1 MTEEYKHITV
11 TAAEEDD
18 EVVVAGAPQ
27 EAPQAVAPTEPR
39 EQRKPGKSREDSYRE
54 TTLDDLKGSPAPL
67 AQKIVIIAAIICII
81 GALVYYFVAMR

>member
-18 EVVVAGAPQ
+18 EVVVAGA
-27 EAPQAVAPTEPR
+27 QAVAPV
-39 EQRKPGKSREDSYRE
+39 EQRKPSKPREDPYRE
-54 TTLDDLKGSPAPL
+54 TTLEDLKGSPAPL